1 MELDERTLDTIGL
14 YVRRNLRDWMR
25 EAGSELTLERLD
37 LALTERIVRV
47 EEELKAQR
55 ELMKQGFEQV
65 DKRFEQVDKRFEQM
79 DKRFEQMEKRF
90 EQAERR
96 FEVLETRSLETLR
109 AMQRFVYWSFGFIAS
124 ATALIIASIRFL

>member
-55 ELMKQGFEQV
+55 ELMKQGFEQME
-65 DKRFEQVDKRFEQM
+65 KRFEQV

>member
-55 ELMKQGFEQV
+55 ELMKQGFEQ
-65 DKRFEQVDKRFEQM
+65 M